1 VLYRRHHLKSDVR
14 QAGNLDQVTRL
25 LAHEL
30 RRARREDACG
40 GDSMSETMIE
50 DVSGRVANLE
60 AWVEIVM
67 RTLATLGLEDLLTEL
82 DNARQPE
89 DKSQTMRR
97 LHLAR
102 KGPRTP

>member
-1 VLYRRHHLKSDVR
+1 
-14 QAGNLDQVTRL
+14 
-25 LAHEL
+25 
-30 RRARREDACG
+30 
-40 GDSMSETMIE
+40 MSETTIE

-82 DNARQPE
+82 DNARQP
-89 DKSQTMRR
+89 KYRSQTMRR

-102 KGPRTP
+102 NGPRIP